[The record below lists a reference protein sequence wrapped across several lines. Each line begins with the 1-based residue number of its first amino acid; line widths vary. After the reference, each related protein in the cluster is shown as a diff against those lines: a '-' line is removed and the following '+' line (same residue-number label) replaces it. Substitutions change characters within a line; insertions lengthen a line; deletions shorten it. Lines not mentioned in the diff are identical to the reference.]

1 MPELSYTIKHSL
13 RAKRL
18 SLKVERTGKVVVVL
32 PKRFPVKLVD
42 SFINENADWIRQ
54 KLANLEKA
62 ERIVPESLGLNS
74 HAKYL
79 LKAKKQITQKVKDWN
94 EFYKFDY
101 KKITIKNTSTR
112 WGSCSRA
119 GNLNFNYKLIFTEEK
134 LLDYV
139 VIHELCHLQEMNHG
153 PRFWNLVSE
162 AMPDY
167 KIQRHK
173 LKNIIIQ

>member
-1 MPELSYTIKHSL
+1 MSEISYTINHSL

-18 SLKVERTGKVVVVL
+18 SLKVEHNGRVVVVL
-32 PKRFPVKLVD
+32 PKRYPIKIVAAFV
-42 SFINENADWIRQ
+42 NENADWIRQ
-54 KLANLEKA
+54 RLSKLKNAD
-62 ERIVPESLGLNS
+62 RIAPENLGLNS
-74 HAKYL
+74 HAKHL
-79 LKAKKQITQKVKDWN
+79 LNAKRQITQKVKEWN
-94 EFYKFDY
+94 KFYKFDF

-119 GNLNFNYKLIFTEEK
+119 GNLNFNYKLIFVEEN

-139 VIHELCHLQEMNHG
+139 VIHELCHLKELNHG
-153 PRFWNLVSE
+153 PRFWHLVAQ

-167 KIQRHK
+167 KAHRQK